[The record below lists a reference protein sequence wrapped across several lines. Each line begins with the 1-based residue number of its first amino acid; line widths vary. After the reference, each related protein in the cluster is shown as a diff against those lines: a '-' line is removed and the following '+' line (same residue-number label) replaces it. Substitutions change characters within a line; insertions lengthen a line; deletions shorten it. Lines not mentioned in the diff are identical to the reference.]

1 MPSLKSEKLNIQ
13 VGAITRAIINCDSEH
28 DAKILLEIQ
37 KDLMEKYVDAK
48 KEENKNEKET
58 IISNDK
64 FVKRK
69 S

>member
-1 MPSLKSEKLNIQ
+1 MPSLKSKKLNIQ

-48 KEENKNEKET
+48 KEELSNEQKT
-58 IISNDK
+58 TVNRIK
-64 FVKRK
+64 
-69 S
+69 

>member
-48 KEENKNEKET
+48 KEEMSNEQKT
-58 IISNDK
+58 TVRAYANAL
-64 FVKRK
+64 
-69 S
+69 